1 MIVIFNGPPA
11 AGKDEATA
19 QFINRGFKHLSFKDV
34 LIDETCKYFK
44 VTRESF
50 MHGYDDRN
58 VKEEPVS
65 ALMCRS
71 RREALIHV
79 SEDIIKPKYGKSFF
93 GEKVAEKIQ
102 DGVHYAISDGG
113 FSEEIA
119 PILERISA
127 EDIIL
132 VQLLR
137 EGCSYSSDS
146 RRYFNGDLKKEI
158 IVGKPSFINEE
169 DILPTKLPLHTFR
182 IHNNGCLDAFHSA
195 LTDVH
200 DWVKA
205 RM

>member
-44 VTRESF
+44 VTREWF

-58 VKEEPVS
+58 VKEEPKS

-195 LTDVH
+195 LTDIH

>member
-1 MIVIFNGPPA
+1 
-11 AGKDEATA
+11 
-19 QFINRGFKHLSFKDV
+19 
-34 LIDETCKYFK
+34 
-44 VTRESF
+44 

-58 VKEEPVS
+58 VKEEPKS

-195 LTDVH
+195 LTDIH